1 MTLRASLQ
9 HRIADDYRNGRA
21 KSGSPAPT
29 SSNAEAYE
37 GKAKGK
43 ADVNGQKAFMS
54 GKLKVKGNIML
65 ATKLDNVLKSQKA
78 KL

>member
-21 KSGSPAPT
+21 KSSSPAPT
-29 SSNAEAYE
+29 SSV
-37 GKAKGK
+37 
-43 ADVNGQKAFMS
+43 VNSQKAFMS

-65 ATKLDNVLKSQKA
+65 TTKIDNVLKSQKA